1 MAGRRRSDRA
11 QQGGSAWT
19 GSIQQDLI
27 EKLWV
32 AILTFDSSPSSVEAA
47 SQAAAKSE
55 DSESDD
61 SSLSDDDD
69 EDVELSDGD
78 GGVALV
84 NRCDLFSVAARRMQ
98 ESEESTALPSKNDS
112 AGDDRTERKTHAETL
127 MSTSLQ
133 LQVDEKIDRPL
144 PRPISLSLRNVSSK
158 PSKIPQLSPLSPT
171 ISLAASCS
179 GGATAAESTDVFS
192 QKNLPVTA
200 MASGKKFTSKIPLSP
215 SLRRKMLQPRER
227 LASDPTPKRSTV
239 KVLSNEIATCS
250 RRALTPDPKPFKQ
263 RPRGISV
270 HKPVDMTRSTGGRE
284 SDRKISR
291 PGTNRSN
298 NINKEDGSRINS
310 SNSSRYS
317 LKGKPESDKNSRV
330 KQTQRGSISNVQKAV
345 KETKSRVL
353 DIPKRIIMGNV
364 KKSAQEKKIEGS
376 TRRTLGVG
384 DGNVSGTAQ
393 AYGTAKM
400 NKIANK
406 EEQTRDKEF
415 SRMKNERKGLNNVG
429 KENITEKNK
438 SAESGDTTK
447 GKHVRE
453 VNKPSTQQRFRDQ
466 RLSPKPNERRQS
478 TKHYKAEFDISVERH
493 PKRNTEPP
501 RQIRKRKEEQRTC
514 VRSSTRS
521 QTKERTQ
528 EHGVSNDRETDSKGT
543 SNSTDKKTKSS
554 CAANQGA
561 AADTGNSQ
569 RERMEPSCLESC
581 LKEAILGV
589 LQGLPEG
596 WILVPDHTAE
606 LFSSL
611 TSVVDSFPRPL
622 HAHIRVV
629 EAIMDAHARRPCS
642 KGEIPALNNAHLLLY
657 IALKLC
663 CVRGQHQEQE
673 NEENGQVP
681 PDRCVKENEAQSQ
694 IVDGKLT
701 QIGVSNVADGE
712 WTKEHKSLV
721 VKILNEVLE
730 CEGSFDRLMMCLLLG
745 SRAPGRGSGWYC
757 ESESENEK
765 VLDLCFVLNH
775 AKFLPG
781 CRVSEVVSA
790 PLWSCGSTPV
800 VVAALAES
808 PRLVLTLLQYGAGGS
823 TLNYYLYSKC
833 YTDGVYLSI
842 AYLVRKLE
850 GQFREVYAAPELLQP
865 TTEEDLE
872 DQQQETPESSC
883 VPKDDLLNLAG
894 NSPTATC
901 LRYLLRA
908 VPQVPP
914 KFLRDHVSGCLCDA
928 PSLLPRSCCLDPPS
942 LAHLARVACRRDLR
956 SRDLLPHAV
965 DLLDIPS
972 TLRDAINLLRG

>member
-1 MAGRRRSDRA
+1 MAGRRRSPRV

-19 GSIQQDLI
+19 GSIQQELI

-32 AILTFDSSPSSVEAA
+32 AILTFDSSSSSSAEAA
-47 SQAAAKSE
+47 SQPEAKCE
-55 DSESDD
+55 ETESDD
-61 SSLSDDDD
+61 SSESDEDD
-69 EDVELSDGD
+69 EDIDLSDGD
-78 GGVALV
+78 GGYALV
-84 NRCDLFSVAARRMQ
+84 NRCDLFSVAARQMQ
-98 ESEESTALPSKNDS
+98 ESKEKAELDSKNDN
-112 AGDDRTERKTHAETL
+112 GEQNLNKKTQAEAT
-127 MSTSLQ
+127 MSTS

-171 ISLAASCS
+171 ISLTAG
-179 GGATAAESTDVFS
+179 GGATASGSSDVFS
-192 QKNLPVTA
+192 PKGHSQTA
-200 MASGKKFTSKIPLSP
+200 MASSKKFTSKIPLSP

-227 LASDPTPKRSTV
+227 LASDPTPKRLTV
-239 KVLSNEIATCS
+239 KAQTNDIAASS
-250 RRALTPDPKPFKQ
+250 RRSLTPDPKPFKQ
-263 RPRGISV
+263 RPRAIIT
-270 HKPVDMTRSTGGRE
+270 HKAVDMAGTTDGRE
-284 SDRKISR
+284 NGCKISR
-291 PGTNRSN
+291 TGTDWSKNKNSKADGYKIDSL
-298 NINKEDGSRINS
+298 NISRNS
-310 SNSSRYS
+310 F
-317 LKGKPESDKNSRV
+317 KGKTESNKNSKKTREG
-330 KQTQRGSISNVQKAV
+330 GSTSNAQKPVQEA
-345 KETKSRVL
+345 KSRL
-353 DIPKRIIMGNV
+353 PDIPKRTAVGNSS
-364 KKSAQEKKIEGS
+364 KFAQENKTEERLK
-376 TRRTLGVG
+376 RTLGS
-384 DGNVSGTAQ
+384 GNAPGTFQ
-393 AYGTAKM
+393 VHGTAK
-400 NKIANK
+400 ITSANK
-406 EEQTRDKEF
+406 EEHSKDRDL
-415 SRMKNERKGLNNVG
+415 SRMKNA
-429 KENITEKNK
+429 KESSSPLCKRNIKEKNK
-438 SAESGDTTK
+438 SVQPGDNTK
-447 GKHVRE
+447 GKY
-453 VNKPSTQQRFRDQ
+453 VNKPSTQLRCREQ
-466 RLSPKPNERRQS
+466 RLSPKPSERRLP
-478 TKHYKAEFDISVERH
+478 TKLCRDDNDTPVKRH
-493 PKRNTEPP
+493 PEMNAEQP
-501 RQIRKRKEEQRTC
+501 RQTFNRNEKQQRTY
-514 VRSSTRS
+514 SKNTPGS
-521 QTKERTQ
+521 QTRQRNRQQCTSSEQKNNSRRTEDPPEKET
-528 EHGVSNDRETDSKGT
+528 GSLCPASD
-543 SNSTDKKTKSS
+543 
-554 CAANQGA
+554 
-561 AADTGNSQ
+561 GNS
-569 RERMEPSCLESC
+569 EGECMKPSCLESC

-663 CVRGQHQEQE
+663 CVRGQLQKQE

-681 PDRCVKENEAQSQ
+681 PDRSLTENETQSQ

-701 QIGVSNVADGE
+701 RIGDSTVADVE
-712 WTKEHKSLV
+712 WIQEHKSLV
-721 VKILNEVLE
+721 VKILKEILE

-757 ESESENEK
+757 EGESEKEK
-765 VLDLCFVLNH
+765 VLDLRFVLDH
-775 AKFLPG
+775 ARFLPG

-865 TTEEDLE
+865 ATEEDLE
-872 DQQQETPESSC
+872 DQQQEACEGNFI
-883 VPKDDLLNLAG
+883 PKDDLLALAG

-928 PSLLPRSCCLDPPS
+928 PSLLPRSCCLDPPT

-965 DLLDIPS
+965 HLLDIPP

>member
-1 MAGRRRSDRA
+1 MAGRRRSPRV

-19 GSIQQDLI
+19 GSIQQELI

-32 AILTFDSSPSSVEAA
+32 AILTFDSSSSSSAEAA
-47 SQAAAKSE
+47 SQPEAKRE
-55 DSESDD
+55 ETESDD
-61 SSLSDDDD
+61 SSESDEDD
-69 EDVELSDGD
+69 EDIDLSDGD
-78 GGVALV
+78 GGYALV
-84 NRCDLFSVAARRMQ
+84 NRCDLFSVAARQMQ
-98 ESEESTALPSKNDS
+98 ENKEKAALDSKNDNV
-112 AGDDRTERKTHAETL
+112 DQNLNKNTEAEAT
-127 MSTSLQ
+127 MSTS

-144 PRPISLSLRNVSSK
+144 SRPISLSLRNVSSK

-171 ISLAASCS
+171 ISLTSG
-179 GGATAAESTDVFS
+179 GGATASESSDVFS
-192 QKNLPVTA
+192 PKGQSLTA
-200 MASGKKFTSKIPLSP
+200 MASSKKFTSKIPLSP

-227 LASDPTPKRSTV
+227 LASDPTPKRLTV
-239 KVLSNEIATCS
+239 KAQTNDIAATS
-250 RRALTPDPKPFKQ
+250 RRSLTPDPKPFKQ
-263 RPRGISV
+263 RPRTINT
-270 HKPVDMTRSTGGRE
+270 HKAVDMAGATGGRE
-284 SDRKISR
+284 NGCKISR
-291 PGTNRSN
+291 TGTDWRKNKSSKTDGHKIGSL
-298 NINKEDGSRINS
+298 NISRNS
-310 SNSSRYS
+310 F
-317 LKGKPESDKNSRV
+317 KGKIESDKNSKIKHTREG
-330 KQTQRGSISNVQKAV
+330 GSTSNAQKPVQEA
-345 KETKSRVL
+345 KSRVP
-353 DIPKRIIMGNV
+353 DIPKRTAMDNSL
-364 KKSAQEKKIEGS
+364 KFAQENKTEERLKRS
-376 TRRTLGVG
+376 LGN
-384 DGNVSGTAQ
+384 GNAPGTFQ
-393 AYGTAKM
+393 VHGTAK
-400 NKIANK
+400 ITSANK
-406 EEQTRDKEF
+406 EEHLKDRDV
-415 SRMKNERKGLNNVG
+415 SRMKNA
-429 KENITEKNK
+429 KESSSPLSKRNIKEKNK
-438 SAESGDTTK
+438 SVQPGDDTK
-447 GKHVRE
+447 GKY
-453 VNKPSTQQRFRDQ
+453 VNKTSTQLRCREQ
-466 RLSPKPNERRQS
+466 RLSPKPSERRMPAKLCRDEND
-478 TKHYKAEFDISVERH
+478 TPVRRH
-493 PKRNTEPP
+493 PEMNAEHP
-501 RQIRKRKEEQRTC
+501 RQTFNRNEKQQRTY
-514 VRSSTRS
+514 VKNTPGS
-521 QTKERTQ
+521 QTRQRNRQLRTSSEQ
-528 EHGVSNDRETDSKGT
+528 KTDSRRT
-543 SNSTDKKTKSS
+543 TDSREKETGSS
-554 CAANQGA
+554 CAASA
-561 AADTGNSQ
+561 GNS
-569 RERMEPSCLESC
+569 EGECMKPSCLESC

-663 CVRGQHQEQE
+663 CVRGQLQKQEH
-673 NEENGQVP
+673 EENGQVP
-681 PDRCVKENEAQSQ
+681 PDRPVVENETQSQ

-701 QIGVSNVADGE
+701 RIGDSTVADVE
-712 WTKEHKSLV
+712 WIQEHKSLV
-721 VKILNEVLE
+721 VKILTEILE

-757 ESESENEK
+757 EGESENEK
-765 VLDLCFVLNH
+765 VLDLRFVLDH
-775 AKFLPG
+775 ARFLPG

-865 TTEEDLE
+865 AAEEDLE
-872 DQQQETPESSC
+872 DQQQEASEGSC
-883 VPKDDLLNLAG
+883 IPKDDLLTLAG

-914 KFLRDHVSGCLCDA
+914 KFLRDHVSGSLCDA
-928 PSLLPRSCCLDPPS
+928 PSLLPRSCCLDPPT

-965 DLLDIPS
+965 HLLDIPP